1 MLLLSK
7 LLCFVAV
14 FVGLAKT
21 QKWLHFDA
29 MVCYDVPFFQR
40 KDPGKMPR
48 HLSPVKNPALCQI
61 MKTLEDFNNYHPT
74 SARFG

>member
-1 MLLLSK
+1 MRRR
-7 LLCFVAV
+7 
-14 FVGLAKT
+14 KT
-21 QKWLHFDA
+21 KKWLHFDA

-74 SARFG
+74 SARFGKIFFAEEI